1 MAGRKSRQRW
11 ITASVYVAS
20 AIPALVLLHDF
31 LADELGANPVEA
43 ITHATGQWTLR
54 LLLLT
59 LCISLARRFTR
70 ASWLAPQRRTLGL
83 CAFSY
88 GCLHFAIYLVL
99 DLDFDFGFLREDLL
113 ERPYIA
119 LGFTSFVLM
128 IPLALTS
135 NRFSIRRLRRR
146 WTTLHRLVYV
156 SAIVGVL
163 HFIWLVKADLR
174 EPLIYAAL
182 LALLLALRASALRSL
197 TLPRRAPRSVPRDRA
212 IDRRS

>member
-1 MAGRKSRQRW
+1 MAGRDSRRRW
-11 ITASVYVAS
+11 ITTGVCVAS

-31 LADELGANPVEA
+31 LRDELGANPVEA
-43 ITHATGQWTLR
+43 ASHATGQWTLR

-59 LCISLARRFTR
+59 LCISPARRITG
-70 ASWLAPQRRTLGL
+70 ASWLAPERRTLGL

-99 DLDFDFGFLREDLL
+99 DLDFDLSFLGEDLR
-113 ERPYIA
+113 ERPYIT
-119 LGFTSFVLM
+119 LGFTGFVLM

-146 WTTLHRLVYV
+146 WNTLHRLVYA
-156 SAIVGVL
+156 SAIAGVL

-174 EPLIYAAL
+174 EPLIYAGL
-182 LALLLALRASALRSL
+182 LALLLALRAPALRSL
-197 TLPRRAPRSVPRDRA
+197 ISPGRAPRSVRRDRA
-212 IDRRS
+212 TDHRG